1 MDDDYRFRSWLVDGY
16 GWARM
21 SPPAAVL
28 VLASLPLFPT
38 DAGAALILAYT
49 LLPAYMVHQY
59 EEHARG
65 RFAAFA
71 NSEIAHGRE
80 MLTRSGAFWINV
92 LGVWALFLA
101 LFYLARYAAI
111 GFAFGAI
118 YATVINGITHAL
130 GGAVLRR
137 YNPGLYTSLA
147 LFLPWG
153 IFLLV
158 YFNSVVGDRLVFN
171 VVGLLVG
178 VALHAVIVGYLM
190 RRRARLLSAGET
202 SRSSAS
208 L

>member
-101 LFYLARYAAI
+101 LFYQARYAAV
-111 GFAFGAI
+111 GFALGAI
-118 YATVINGITHAL
+118 YATVINGLTHAL
-130 GGAVLRR
+130 GGAALRG

-147 LFLPWG
+147 LFLPSPG
-153 IFLLV
+153 GYRAARGRHRLPAEAAGQAAVLRRDDRIELLAAR
-158 YFNSVVGDRLVFN
+158 GRLR
-171 VVGLLVG
+171 GAG
-178 VALHAVIVGYLM
+178 PSESSESPE
-190 RRRARLLSAGET
+190 RRQR
-202 SRSSAS
+202 
-208 L
+208 